1 MNLEQELRSLRIDFP
16 PEPDLEGRVVERLR
30 RPARRRRWLV
40 PAVAALALVGALFAI
55 PQTRA
60 AILRALHIGNVEIQ
74 RVETLPNAREGPLPL
89 GRAVTLDQ
97 ARDAVSIE
105 LAVPDHYEAVYLA
118 GPFVTFVLERRV
130 WLLQWGG
137 SGPPIIKKFAEPGT
151 RIDQVFLDDGTEGL
165 WIEGRHV
172 VVRGPERRVAGNV
185 LIWERNGVTY
195 RLEGVLSR
203 SRAAEIARNLKGS

>member
-1 MNLEQELRSLRIDFP
+1 MNLEQELRSLRVDFP

-30 RPARRRRWLV
+30 RPTRRRRWLV
-40 PAVAALALVGALFAI
+40 PIVAALALVGALFAI
-55 PQTRA
+55 PQTRG

-74 RVETLPNAREGPLPL
+74 RVESLQNAPEGPLPL

-105 LAVPDHYEAVYLA
+105 LTVPDHYDAVYLA
-118 GPFVTFVLERRV
+118 GPFVTFVLERHV
-130 WLLQWGG
+130 WLLEWGG
-137 SGPPIIKKFAEPGT
+137 RGPTILKKTVDPQN
-151 RIDQVFLDDGTEGL
+151 RIDDVYLGDNTHGL
-165 WIEGRHV
+165 WVEGRHV

-195 RLEGVLSR
+195 RLEGVLSET
-203 SRAAEIARNLKGS
+203 RAERIARDLLGT